1 MKLWWMEANGKVY
14 ILFCCNSWIW
24 MNNRIF
30 FQPVMCIIRV
40 TILCKFSDYEYLFFS
55 FLLKNCKNWNWKVF
69 YFNCIYQIQLNHRD
83 GKRWDLTSSLHHASI
98 ISTQMF
104 EKDDNKFHAIITLNF
119 YGDKNTSMQIK
130 FHILSQ
136 TSKLKLSKFLLHQ
149 MWMLGFA
156 YFSLWNVIIKWT
168 KKMVFFTTKCTLN
181 IGDCKNLMIIF
192 FTNQTLKKKI

>member
-1 MKLWWMEANGKVY
+1 M
-14 ILFCCNSWIW
+14 
-24 MNNRIF
+24 
-30 FQPVMCIIRV
+30 
-40 TILCKFSDYEYLFFS
+40 
-55 FLLKNCKNWNWKVF
+55 
-69 YFNCIYQIQLNHRD
+69 NHRD

-156 YFSLWNVIIKWT
+156 YFSLWNVIIK
-168 KKMVFFTTKCTLN
+168 
-181 IGDCKNLMIIF
+181 
-192 FTNQTLKKKI
+192 